1 MATVTG
7 QVSGSPMIG
16 NPIVYNVKAETYS
29 SPVFHR
35 VKVAVIAGVQGGNYQ
50 RIEMSS
56 PANEGEDLL
65 FDISS
70 ALCAVAE
77 QYEYEADNISGGY
90 IQYPYLQYYM
100 EAWDEYMVNGVSHK
114 SAVDV
119 FPDGGSQSPLR
130 ALLGAYSDMDRLVAG
145 ESKSALRFTRKPTT
159 SPEIVRVGDVV
170 LRPEQFAEPVHSLN
184 ITRGP
189 RSMAYTIASEGMQTI
204 GNTQVYALP
213 ADTPDYYQLRF
224 VNSLGV
230 HETIGIRSLRK
241 VNTNITTKQFTRAR
255 RETFG
260 KFSRGISRKQNDR
273 ETWPMTSGSLD
284 EAWASWF
291 THELLMTEQAWIK
304 IPTANSS
311 IWVACHIIAEEEV
324 EVIDQEKGAMI
335 EVPFKVQ
342 MDINGSLMSDL
353 LV

>member
-70 ALCAVAE
+70 ALRAVAE

-100 EAWDEYMVNGVSHK
+100 EAWDEYMVNGVSRK

-119 FPDGGSQSPLR
+119 FPDGGRQSPLR
-130 ALLGAYSDMDRLVAG
+130 ALLGAYSDMERLVAG
-145 ESKSALRFTRKPTT
+145 ETKQASVFTRKPTT

-189 RSMAYTIASEGMQTI
+189 RSVAYTIVSEGMQTI

-213 ADTPDYYQLRF
+213 ANTPDYYQLRF

-241 VNTNITTKQFTRAR
+241 VNTGITTKQFTRAR

-291 THELLMTEQAWIK
+291 THELLMTELAWIK

-311 IWVACHIIAEEEV
+311 IWVACQIIADEEV

>member
-16 NPIVYNVKAETYS
+16 NPIVYNVEAATYDN
-29 SPVFHR
+29 PVFHR
-35 VKVAVIAGVQGGNYQ
+35 VKVAVVAGVQGGNYQ

-56 PANEGEDLL
+56 PANEGEALQ

-70 ALCAVAE
+70 ALRAVAE
-77 QYEYEADNISGGY
+77 QYEYEPDNISSGY
-90 IQYPYLQYYM
+90 IQYPYLQYYL

-119 FPDGGSQSPLR
+119 FPDGGSSSPLR
-130 ALLGAYSDMDRLVAG
+130 ALLGAYSDLERMVAG
-145 ESKSALRFTRKPTT
+145 ETKQASVFTRKPAT

-170 LRPEQFAEPVHSLN
+170 LRPEVFAEPVHSLN

-189 RSMAYTIASEGMQTI
+189 RSIAYTIANEGLQTV

-224 VNSLGV
+224 INSLGV

-241 VNTNITTKQFTRAR
+241 VNANVTTKHTTRAR

-260 KFSRGISRKQNDR
+260 TMSRGITRKQNDY
-273 ETWPMTSGSLD
+273 ETWPMTSGPQD

-291 THELLMTEQAWIK
+291 VHELLMTEQAWIML
-304 IPTANSS
+304 PQCSL
-311 IWVACHIIAEEEV
+311 WVACHIIADEEIEI
-324 EVIDQEKGAMI
+324 IDQEKDAAI

-342 MDINGSLMSDL
+342 MDIRGSLMSDL